1 MKLNKLLVVVIC
13 CTGLGLAQRPFE
25 PSASPAAG
33 GSSYGPPPDLRS
45 SPGTQV
51 RKNIEKGLQQEPSL
65 ANVKIKVSVTGAR
78 DDKIE
83 LKGTVPSEDARKT
96 AVQIAE
102 NNAGRMKIVDRLK
115 VLSAVTSPS
124 TPAKN

>member
-13 CTGLGLAQRPFE
+13 CTGFGLAQSHSSMP
-25 PSASPAAG
+25 PSPSF
-33 GSSYGPPPDLRS
+33 GSTPDITSQS

-78 DDKIE
+78 DDRIE
-83 LKGTVPSEDARKT
+83 LKGTVPSEDARKI

-102 NNAGRMKIVDRLK
+102 NNAGRMKIVDHLK
-115 VLSAVTSPS
+115 VRSAVTSPS
-124 TPAKN
+124 TSPKN

>member
-1 MKLNKLLVVVIC
+1 MKLNRLLVVVIC
-13 CTGLGLAQRPFE
+13 CTGLGLAQRGATSSESTTATPNF
-25 PSASPAAG
+25 
-33 GSSYGPPPDLRS
+33 GSSPGIPSSQS

-96 AVQIAE
+96 AVQIARKQCRPNE
-102 NNAGRMKIVDRLK
+102 NIG
-115 VLSAVTSPS
+115 SP
-124 TPAKN
+124 